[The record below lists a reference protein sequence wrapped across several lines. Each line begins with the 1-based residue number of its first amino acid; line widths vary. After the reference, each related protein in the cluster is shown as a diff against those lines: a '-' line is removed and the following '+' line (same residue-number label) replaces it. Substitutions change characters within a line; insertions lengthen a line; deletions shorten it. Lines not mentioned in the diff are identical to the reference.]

1 MIESYVNSLKI
12 WVFIIPIKEFEQLFF
27 DVLHMFESSCL
38 GLPREHILESFE
50 KLEYQA
56 NKRVPS

>member
-12 WVFIIPIKEFEQLFF
+12 WVFIIPIKEFEKFFF

-38 GLPREHILESFE
+38 GLPRKHILESFKE
-50 KLEYQA
+50 LEYQA
-56 NKRVPS
+56 DKRVPS